1 MARQQTQPQPPARMR
16 YARLDYQVRASAD
29 ADNEAER
36 RVTGTASTATRDSY
50 RERIHPASLERA
62 IPEFMRNPAMLWQH
76 DPKQPIGMWEN
87 VRRDGEAIVADGWV
101 MPEEDKDDL
110 ADFAWKRIKRGVVRG
125 LSIGFNADYYKDG
138 AKDKDG
144 VFWWGKPDGTGDLE
158 LKEISIVTLPANPDA
173 VDLTVLRFDTSRPWE
188 AMTQQCRAWGNLSAA
203 DIERALM
210 LALGGSSDEVTLW
223 VRELYEDYAIVSDW
237 REEKTYRVEFAVVDG
252 DVVVGERTEVS
263 QLWVPVAVQQA
274 ASPQQSRKTIPSNL
288 PLADEGLAWDG
299 DAAETRVR
307 EWAGGDWAKYRKA
320 FLWYDAED
328 AENYGAYK
336 LPVGDIV
343 DDELHAVWRG
353 VAAAAAAMA
362 GARGGVDIPDED
374 RTAVIATLKAYYK
387 AFDKPWPEN
396 LSAETQQYK
405 DVRWQADEPAIFEEQ
420 TLLRDVHTILTVKGR
435 VEAVLSLSR
444 HWAKSG
450 RDLPAAALDGIS
462 NTYNAIGEMVDELC
476 NQRLNAGTAQTVEDL
491 LRGAFAEAYL
501 GKEQREH

>member
-1 MARQQTQPQPPARMR
+1 LR
-16 YARLDYQVRASAD
+16 YSVRAEDSA
-29 ADNEAER
+29 EGR
-36 RVTGTASTATRDSY
+36 PVIGTASSDALDSY
-50 RERIHPASLERA
+50 RERIHVASLERA
-62 IPEFMRNPAMLWQH
+62 IPEFMANPVMLWQH
-76 DPKQPIGMWEN
+76 DPDQPIGTWHEVGREN
-87 VRRDGEAIVADGWV
+87 DAIVARGEI
-101 MPEEDKDDL
+101 MPAEDEDQL
-110 ADFAWKRIKRGVVRG
+110 ADFVYKRVKRRVVKG
-125 LSIGFNADYYKDG
+125 LSIGFSADYQKDG

-144 VFWWGKPDGTGDLE
+144 TFWWGKPDGTGNLT
-158 LKEISIVTLPANPDA
+158 LREISIVTLPANPDA

-203 DIERALM
+203 DIELALM
-210 LALGGSSDEVTLW
+210 RALGGSSDEVTFW
-223 VRELYEDYAIVSDW
+223 VCELYEDYAIVRDW
-237 REEKTYRVEFAVVDG
+237 REEKSYRVAFAVVDG
-252 DVVVGERTEVS
+252 DVVVGERTEVA
-263 QLWVPVAVQQA
+263 QIWVPVAVQQA

-307 EWAGGDWAKYRKA
+307 EWAGDDWAKYRKA

-336 LPVGDIV
+336 LPIGDIV

-405 DVRWQADEPAIFEEQ
+405 DVTWQADEPAIYEEQ
-420 TLLRDVHTILTVKGR
+420 QVLLDVQTILSVRCKIDGVR
-435 VEAVLSLSR
+435 SISR
-444 HWAKSG
+444 HWAKAG
-450 RDLPAAALDGIS
+450 RALPAERLEELRATVS
-462 NTYNAIGEMVDELC
+462 AIDEMADELC
-476 NQRLNAGTAQTVEDL
+476 GPRSNEGTPTAEAQ
-491 LRGAFAEAYL
+491 LRQAIVRAYL
-501 GKEQREH
+501 GKETQTT

>member
-76 DPKQPIGMWEN
+76 DPKQPIGMWED

-125 LSIGFNADYYKDG
+125 LSIGFNADYSKDG

-144 VFWWGKPDGTGDLE
+144 TFWWGKPDGTGDLE

-173 VDLTVLRFDTSRPWE
+173 VDLTVMRSMGFDVSAPWDTSTLVFP
-188 AMTQQCRAWGNLSAA
+188 AWGSISAEQ
-203 DIERALM
+203 IERAI
-210 LALGGSSDEVTLW
+210 LADSQEPTVWVT
-223 VRELYEDYAIVSDW
+223 ELYEAYAILRNWTDETTW
-237 REEKTYRVEFAVVDG
+237 RVEYATEEG
-252 DVVVGERTEVS
+252 AVVVGARTQVS
-263 QLWVPVAVQQA
+263 QIWVPVQNREAIQ
-274 ASPQQSRKTIPSNL
+274 SNL

-299 DAAETRVR
+299 DAAEARVR
-307 EWAGGDWAKYRKA
+307 EWAGDDWGKYRKA
-320 FLWYDAED
+320 FLWYDAEN
-328 AENYGAYK
+328 AESASAYK
-336 LPVGDIV
+336 LPVGDVIDGGLKAIWAGV
-343 DDELHAVWRG
+343 
-353 VAAAAAAMA
+353 VAATQAMA

-374 RTAVIATLKAYYK
+374 RSAVIETLQAYYK

-420 TLLRDVHTILTVKGR
+420 TLLRDLHTILMVKGR
-435 VEAVLSLSR
+435 VEAVRSLSR

-450 RDLPAAALDGIS
+450 RALPATVLDGIS
-462 NTYNAIGEMVDELC
+462 STYEVLGEMVDELC

-501 GKEQREH
+501 GKEQRDN